1 MASASGSDNGS
12 AGGLR
17 PWPGPGAAGLDA
29 DAGGAGGD
37 AAASVA
43 AALQSRR
50 RAAGETY
57 SRKEKSLGLLCENFV
72 NLYGQ
77 TGSDGAG
84 AAADADGQ
92 PSDICLDAAAL
103 RLHVPRRRIYDIVNV
118 LEALGV
124 VVRKAKNRYTWTGTA
139 HLATTLAALATA
151 AARGD
156 ADDDGELMDGAGD
169 GGGSSDD
176 GEGGASQTPA
186 APGTAAAA
194 LAAVVTVYRLRKSVD
209 TRKEKSLGVL
219 SQRFVQL
226 FLLGGTEMPPGDVG
240 TTSSAA
246 AGAPGSGPS
255 GGGGVG
261 DSSVGDTAGIVAPG
275 APGNRSSTGL
285 ADGGSGGVA
294 NGADGPGGSI
304 VSLEAAAARLLGP
317 SVGATPAAVAA
328 KMKTK
333 VRRLYDIA
341 NILASLNIIK
351 KVHTASRK
359 PAFRWLGPATP
370 QAPATAGR
378 STAGAALTV
387 PGANGNGRGASSTVG
402 EAAAAASASAAAAA
416 VIAGARRSHAHL
428 SPPGPERSRKRLRVS
443 PHVPVSGGSPAVVG
457 AAGAPFSPRDSYVS
471 GSADGD
477 DGSVGSAT
485 PHPAAPN
492 ASVAS
497 TAPVSTPVDGTLTA
511 GGSAAAGPSA
521 VMAQYTAMLAMW
533 ANHARTTHLQQQQ
546 QHQQPAQGARSDAQP
561 AMERQLWGNGGSA
574 VAPGREHTPAQ
585 QPVQWQQLQAL
596 PAASSG
602 IPGTGGVGANAQG
615 QQQAGTYN
623 GAGNGAQPETAA
635 TGAVGG
641 LLPGFNPAMMSA
653 LFAQWQQQQQQLLL
667 QQQQQSQQANVT
679 LPPTPNP
686 PAAAALSTPG
696 VGSLAASPATP
707 AKSYPPSASEGV
719 ADDEDHDV
727 DDEREDP
734 ADAADDPADDD
745 DGDDD
750 VGDDGEDETGADVG
764 PSGASS
770 ADVAALQAAVSTTVP
785 DWLSP
790 TSVERY
796 MSAARAAGPEFEQRA
811 AEWHASVSTWKGA
824 WQKWQGCVAITA
836 SGAGEAV
843 PSVGSRR

>member
-1 MASASGSDNGS
+1 MHFFM
-12 AGGLR
+12 LT
-17 PWPGPGAAGLDA
+17 LF
-29 DAGGAGGD
+29 
-37 AAASVA
+37 
-43 AALQSRR
+43 LQ
-50 RAAGETY
+50 
-57 SRKEKSLGLLCENFV
+57 F
-72 NLYGQ
+72 
-77 TGSDGAG
+77 
-84 AAADADGQ
+84 
-92 PSDICLDAAAL
+92 
-103 RLHVPRRRIYDIVNV
+103 
-118 LEALGV
+118 
-124 VVRKAKNRYTWTGTA
+124 
-139 HLATTLAALATA
+139 
-151 AARGD
+151 
-156 ADDDGELMDGAGD
+156 
-169 GGGSSDD
+169 SDD

-521 VMAQYTAMLAMW
+521 VMAQYTAMLA
-533 ANHARTTHLQQQQ
+533 
-546 QHQQPAQGARSDAQP
+546 
-561 AMERQLWGNGGSA
+561 
-574 VAPGREHTPAQ
+574 
-585 QPVQWQQLQAL
+585 
-596 PAASSG
+596 
-602 IPGTGGVGANAQG
+602 I
-615 QQQAGTYN
+615 
-623 GAGNGAQPETAA
+623 
-635 TGAVGG
+635 
-641 LLPGFNPAMMSA
+641 
-653 LFAQWQQQQQQLLL
+653 
-667 QQQQQSQQANVT
+667 
-679 LPPTPNP
+679 
-686 PAAAALSTPG
+686 
-696 VGSLAASPATP
+696 
-707 AKSYPPSASEGV
+707 
-719 ADDEDHDV
+719 
-727 DDEREDP
+727 
-734 ADAADDPADDD
+734 
-745 DGDDD
+745 
-750 VGDDGEDETGADVG
+750 
-764 PSGASS
+764 

>member
-1 MASASGSDNGS
+1 
-12 AGGLR
+12 
-17 PWPGPGAAGLDA
+17 
-29 DAGGAGGD
+29 
-37 AAASVA
+37 
-43 AALQSRR
+43 
-50 RAAGETY
+50 
-57 SRKEKSLGLLCENFV
+57 
-72 NLYGQ
+72 
-77 TGSDGAG
+77 
-84 AAADADGQ
+84 
-92 PSDICLDAAAL
+92 
-103 RLHVPRRRIYDIVNV
+103 
-118 LEALGV
+118 
-124 VVRKAKNRYTWTGTA
+124 
-139 HLATTLAALATA
+139 
-151 AARGD
+151 
-156 ADDDGELMDGAGD
+156 
-169 GGGSSDD
+169 
-176 GEGGASQTPA
+176 
-186 APGTAAAA
+186 
-194 LAAVVTVYRLRKSVD
+194 
-209 TRKEKSLGVL
+209 
-219 SQRFVQL
+219 
-226 FLLGGTEMPPGDVG
+226 
-240 TTSSAA
+240 
-246 AGAPGSGPS
+246 
-255 GGGGVG
+255 
-261 DSSVGDTAGIVAPG
+261 
-275 APGNRSSTGL
+275 
-285 ADGGSGGVA
+285 
-294 NGADGPGGSI
+294 
-304 VSLEAAAARLLGP
+304 
-317 SVGATPAAVAA
+317 
-328 KMKTK
+328 
-333 VRRLYDIA
+333 
-341 NILASLNIIK
+341 
-351 KVHTASRK
+351 
-359 PAFRWLGPATP
+359 
-370 QAPATAGR
+370 
-378 STAGAALTV
+378 
-387 PGANGNGRGASSTVG
+387 
-402 EAAAAASASAAAAA
+402 
-416 VIAGARRSHAHL
+416 
-428 SPPGPERSRKRLRVS
+428 
-443 PHVPVSGGSPAVVG
+443 
-457 AAGAPFSPRDSYVS
+457 
-471 GSADGD
+471 
-477 DGSVGSAT
+477 
-485 PHPAAPN
+485 
-492 ASVAS
+492 
-497 TAPVSTPVDGTLTA
+497 
-511 GGSAAAGPSA
+511 
-521 VMAQYTAMLAMW
+521 MAQYTAMLAMW